1 MRLFTDPRFFSANN
15 QPSPLRAQSRQ
26 VRQKKAAFEKLCN
39 QEDVTPSQKIRQF
52 MREYIE
58 QNLGPDWM
66 EQVFNNEEKEG

>member
-1 MRLFTDPRFFSANN
+1 MEKRTARLTVLVDP
-15 QPSPLRAQSRQ
+15 
-26 VRQKKAAFEKLCN
+26 QKKAAFEKLCN

>member
-1 MRLFTDPRFFSANN
+1 MEKRTARLTVLVDP
-15 QPSPLRAQSRQ
+15 
-26 VRQKKAAFEKLCN
+26 QKKAAFEKLCN

-66 EQVFNNEEKEG
+66 EQVFNNEESES